1 MPGVVDSAVEL
12 ALQAAPSPVP
22 DFLHRSAH
30 CRLSGPC
37 FGLKVQQTA
46 DCDVYIN
53 STVPG
58 CCSSPGFMLNAA
70 VFSSSSSFFS
80 FFFRGGGGGGGARVN
95 RTR

>member
-1 MPGVVDSAVEL
+1 MPGVVDAAVER
-12 ALQAAPSPVP
+12 ALHAAPSPVP

-58 CCSSPGFMLNAA
+58 GCSSPGFKLNAA
-70 VFSSSSSFFS
+70 VLFFFLSFS
-80 FFFRGGGGGGGARVN
+80 FFFVGEVGGARVN